1 MNAIAANALF
11 CGLFP
16 TKTKNLSTA
25 GGFSNGISPRPEWR
39 RRLLVL
45 AKSPQF
51 QAFYPSSLAEGKTSP
66 KKNKKSWTQRKVRS
80 TAILF
85 LFFIYQ
91 HTSTFEETNYFY
103 YYYITQDFFS
113 SSFYFIILY
122 ICFLRSH
129 ILQLESCLLLF
140 HRFGILHLL
149 FSLCTNEILNSIF
162 LGQ

>member
-16 TKTKNLSTA
+16 MKTKNLSTG

-66 KKNKKSWTQRKVRS
+66 KKNKK
-80 TAILF
+80 
-85 LFFIYQ
+85 
-91 HTSTFEETNYFY
+91 TS
-103 YYYITQDFFS
+103 QKPLRFFS
-113 SSFYFIILY
+113 DPNTS
-122 ICFLRSH
+122 RPPT
-129 ILQLESCLLLF
+129 
-140 HRFGILHLL
+140 RR
-149 FSLCTNEILNSIF
+149 T
-162 LGQ
+162 